1 LSVIRRSEKIIL
13 KSTGYNLI
21 MSALYNGR
29 KGVRPPA
36 GNPTSIVC
44 KDLMDACGVSFPQ
57 ARYAIRAGVNIIGP
71 EYAIPLATPIE
82 NLKAIV
88 TAVCEGY

>member
-1 LSVIRRSEKIIL
+1 M

-29 KGVRPPA
+29 KGVRPAA
-36 GNPTSIVC
+36 GNPTSIVYH
-44 KDLMDACGVSFPQ
+44 DLMDSCGVSFPQ

-71 EYAIPLATPIE
+71 EYAIPLAMPLE
-82 NLKAIV
+82 NLKAV
-88 TAVCEGY
+88 VSAVREGY